1 LIDCQWI
8 WGNSNLLNS
17 WTLME
22 IELVPC
28 LMNVILFFN
37 PIRYCFKRN
46 VIIPLLRNNL
56 QCLFF
61 SVGQLVRLER
71 LSISGNLLTSLPAT
85 IGSLRN
91 VSNYNNETWISSDFY
106 TAIWNFED
114 CMHYALMC
122 GYGYHH
128 CILVGFQGVW
138 DHFNHRHLRKEYFS
152 MPYIWT
158 THHYSV

>member
-1 LIDCQWI
+1 M
-8 WGNSNLLNS
+8 LLS
-17 WTLME
+17 LFY
-22 IELVPC
+22 
-28 LMNVILFFN
+28 VITYSVFF
-37 PIRYCFKRN
+37 
-46 VIIPLLRNNL
+46 L
-56 QCLFF
+56 
-61 SVGQLVRLER
+61 VGQLVRLER

-152 MPYIWT
+152 MPYIYYELQPLLAWT
-158 THHYSV
+158 QSPITKSSNFKYP